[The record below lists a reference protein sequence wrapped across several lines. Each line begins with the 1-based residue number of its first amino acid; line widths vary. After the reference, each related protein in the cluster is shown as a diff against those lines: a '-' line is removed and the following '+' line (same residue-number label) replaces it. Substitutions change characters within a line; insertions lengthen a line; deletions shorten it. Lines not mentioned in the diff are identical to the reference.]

1 MQSLQEKLGS
11 QCSSWNLIHLI
22 STEIVCGSLPSFAHL
37 LIRANITHVHEKSL
51 HFYKSQVPHLFT
63 TLVKAESC
71 RSPWSRGERD
81 RVNLTLIHESEFSA
95 ASEDVRLNLRHLNSL
110 QSFAKAQNLPGLPT
124 ELFCTCLKLCFTL
137 LSHDSMFSNL
147 LDFFLLFLFVGLQQ
161 LLFSCFKLLGIAKMT
176 DVINYCKSNNSSQSL
191 QENVM

>member
-37 LIRANITHVHEKSL
+37 LIRANITHGHEKSL

-147 LDFFLLFLFVGLQQ
+147 LDFFVVVFICRV
-161 LLFSCFKLLGIAKMT
+161 IAALILMFQIAWYSK
-176 DVINYCKSNNSSQSL
+176 DDRCN
-191 QENVM
+191 